1 MSDTSH
7 VSNKRK
13 TPTPTT
19 LTPQAK
25 LILDYM
31 MARDDR
37 RITPLAAHTFLGIA
51 SITAR
56 IAELRK
62 AFGPET
68 VSDEWG
74 EDSYKRRFKAYF
86 LTKAQRAEITDKM
99 KAAAN
104 APSN

>member
-1 MSDTSH
+1 MAAVDAQ
-7 VSNKRK
+7 KRK
-13 TPTPTT
+13 VPTPST

-37 RITPLAAHTFLGIA
+37 KITPLAAHTFLGIA

-62 AFGPET
+62 AFGVET
-68 VSDEWG
+68 ISDEWD
-74 EDSYKRRFKAYF
+74 EDSFKRRFKAYF
-86 LTKAQRAEITDKM
+86 LTPAQREAIQAKM
-99 KAAAN
+99 KDEAAK
-104 APSN
+104 